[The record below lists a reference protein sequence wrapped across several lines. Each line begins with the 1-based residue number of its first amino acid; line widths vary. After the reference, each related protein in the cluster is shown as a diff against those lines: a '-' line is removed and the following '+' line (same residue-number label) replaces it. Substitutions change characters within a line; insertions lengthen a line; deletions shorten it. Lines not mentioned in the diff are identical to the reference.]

1 MTEKGKPSHPAQ
13 ADGSSPFLLLA
24 KCDANLFDDSVFEPF
39 LRRMGLSPGEATT
52 SAAEANLFGSA
63 CLEVRFAEQRALVG
77 RIADEMLAIAAHPD
91 RSLCAAEVLACSP
104 IGAASGSKVAESR
117 ELFKL
122 MLLLIDLT
130 GAEQIFW
137 SPAGL
142 WSDAWAFRA
151 AVAEMLA
158 SGMPPV
164 LHLVA
169 FDRGGYGGAMRSRGL
184 AFFAAQELEM
194 REGGGLPD
202 RELLRRLAR
211 LAIDA
216 MVNGAISAQRTFPGL
231 VAGERIEVVPGVG
244 GGGTATL
251 FVSVVQE

>member
-1 MTEKGKPSHPAQ
+1 MTETGRPSHPAQ
-13 ADGSSPFLLLA
+13 ADVTSPFLLLA
-24 KCDANLFDDSVFEPF
+24 KCDAKLFDDGVFEPF
-39 LRRMGLSPGEATT
+39 LRRMGLDPG
-52 SAAEANLFGSA
+52 AAPASTAASSLLADA

-77 RIADEMLAIAAHPD
+77 RISDEMLKTAAHPD
-91 RSLCAAEVLACSP
+91 RPLRAAEVLACSP
-104 IGAASGSKVAESR
+104 IGASSGSKVADSR

-130 GAEQIFW
+130 QADQIFW

-169 FDRGGYGGAMRSRGL
+169 FARTGRGGAM
-184 AFFAAQELEM
+184 
-194 REGGGLPD
+194 
-202 RELLRRLAR
+202 
-211 LAIDA
+211 
-216 MVNGAISAQRTFPGL
+216 
-231 VAGERIEVVPGVG
+231 
-244 GGGTATL
+244 
-251 FVSVVQE
+251 